1 MVLLSDKH
9 PIDLTIGQELP
20 PTFHYAW
27 VILPG
32 PIACRQLGPVCQ
44 PCAGPRR
51 LSGPFLA
58 LGRAEKFTSQR
69 PVRTCTYL
77 IVSIIPLPAEVAR

>member
-27 VILPG
+27 VIL
-32 PIACRQLGPVCQ
+32 
-44 PCAGPRR
+44 
-51 LSGPFLA
+51 
-58 LGRAEKFTSQR
+58 RAAASNFNS
-69 PVRTCTYL
+69 YWD
-77 IVSIIPLPAEVAR
+77 IPLIDAVQPEPRLWRPRNGYDPVTALTELAATVAGMFP

>member
-27 VILPG
+27 VILPHRDG
-32 PIACRQLGPVCQ
+32 TRSDRVDIGTGTAASNREVFGSLLE
-44 PCAGPRR
+44 PRTR
-51 LSGPFLA
+51 GNTVAKKLHNKSSNQDDPDRRRALS
-58 LGRAEKFTSQR
+58 S
-69 PVRTCTYL
+69 
-77 IVSIIPLPAEVAR
+77 